1 VSPAQSEQYG
11 QEALSRFM
19 RNVRQVDGFDY
30 ERNAALY
37 AELNAE
43 VKRLASDD
51 ANTGKSFSWILQ
63 SAHETLKRTRG
74 QQRDDGAAPRGKFD
88 DPPQVGERLDAAEHE
103 APAGEEPPS
112 DASDEHASTGNG
124 TESHNAA
131 AEEKSEQQAGRG
143 EAQWASEPC
152 GWPEP
157 LSKDAFCGLA
167 GEIVLAVKPHTEAD
181 PAALMAQVLVAFGAL
196 AGRGPHVR
204 VEGDE
209 HHGNLDVLLVGK
221 TSKARKGTSWGRVH
235 QIFSRVAGWP
245 QVVSGLSSG
254 EGLKFAVRDPI
265 KRVERDKKT
274 GVAVQTEID
283 GGVADKRLLVVEA
296 EFAQVL
302 RQAARAGNTLSA
314 TVRSAWDTGTLRTLT
329 KTDPVT
335 ATGAHISIIGHIT
348 QDELRAELTAT
359 DSANGFANR
368 FIFMCVMRS
377 QVLPF
382 GGGAIDAGLLD
393 NLSGRIGRAADRART
408 LGEVGMTA
416 AAQDV
421 WKSVYPTLSQGY
433 QGLFGAVTA
442 RSEAQCL
449 RLALVY
455 ALMDG
460 AGSIDRQ
467 HLLAG
472 LAVWERAQDSARF
485 IFGSALGD
493 PVADEI
499 LRALRVAGAVG
510 MTRTEISGL
519 FKRNQPSERIGA
531 ALNLLAEKKLAIHE
545 TKGGE
550 SGRPTQVWKAV

>member
-1 VSPAQSEQYG
+1 MTSAEQKVTG
-11 QEALSRFM
+11 DG
-19 RNVRQVDGFDY
+19 RNVALEGIAASLRRRRFDVDAIEG
-30 ERNAALY
+30 ALLSHSI
-37 AELNAE
+37 EHFEPPLPEDE
-43 VKRLASDD
+43 VRKIAQQGNGAGGAS
-51 ANTGKSFSWILQ
+51 
-63 SAHETLKRTRG
+63 
-74 QQRDDGAAPRGKFD
+74 PRAGKFD
-88 DPPQVGERLDAAEHE
+88 DLPPKGVGASGASADSAEHE
-103 APAGEEPPS
+103 AAAGEEPPS
-112 DASDEHASTGNG
+112 
-124 TESHNAA
+124 NA
-131 AEEKSEQQAGRG
+131 G
-143 EAQWASEPC
+143 EPG

-157 LSKDAFCGLA
+157 LHQDAFCGLA
-167 GEIVLAVKPHTEAD
+167 GEIVLAVKPNTEAD
-181 PAALMAQVLVAFGAL
+181 PAALMVQVLVAFGAL
-196 AGRGPHVR
+196 VGRGPHVQ

-209 HHGNLDVLLVGK
+209 HHGNLFVLLAGE

-245 QVVSGLSSG
+245 HEVSGLSSG

-265 KRVERDKKT
+265 KKVERDKKT
-274 GVAVQTEID
+274 GNAVETEID

-335 ATGAHISIIGHIT
+335 ATGAHISVIGHIT

-368 FIFMCVMRS
+368 FIFMCVRRS

-382 GGGAIDAGLLD
+382 GGGAIDAVVLADLA
-393 NLSGRIGRAADRART
+393 GRIDRAAERARA

-416 AAQDV
+416 AAREV
-421 WKSVYPTLSQGY
+421 WASVYPTLSQGY

-472 LAVWERAQDSARF
+472 LATWERAQDSARF

-499 LRALRVAGAVG
+499 LRALRVAGAAG

-519 FKRNQPSERIGA
+519 FKRNQSAERIGA
-531 ALNLLAEKKLAIHE
+531 ALGLLAGKKLAIHE

-550 SGRPTQVWKAV
+550 AGRPTQVWRAV